1 MLARSFASQ
10 DHVLVPAQMADWAVE
25 EPTQPPVTGDEPN
38 PGGMIRIHYDDVP
51 LVLDVIPSIT
61 GSTALVLLP
70 ASGFDDRQS
79 PDEVPIDRLVIR
91 NIPLGKDALEALLTL
106 AGQELSGAAQ
116 PVDIHL
122 SPASDVKQLLRVLNA
137 PKDMPSQFAQLYAR
151 ALCVAILTRISS
163 CRVVKDG
170 AKPRRKT
177 AALPR
182 WRLKRVMEYVN
193 AHIGDPIRL
202 ADLANA
208 AGLTRMH
215 FAAQFRASVGMC
227 PHEYLI
233 RERLRRA
240 QNLLHEPSRTLVD
253 VALCVG
259 FQTQAHFTAV
269 FRRYIGDTPHRW
281 RTEHCSM
288 ESREAEETFLQTSTG
303 LGRPDCNASQFEM
316 LDKAGDRAR
325 GNADEGRRL
334 ARLGDSFGNNRNA
347 IQPAINLA
355 AA

>member
-10 DHVLVPAQMADWAVE
+10 DHVLTPTQMADWAVE
-25 EPTQPPVTGDEPN
+25 EPTQPQVAGDEPN
-38 PGGMIRIHYDDVP
+38 PGGMIRIHYHDVP
-51 LVLDVIPSIT
+51 FVLHVIPSIT
-61 GSTALVLLP
+61 GSTALALLP
-70 ASGFDDRQS
+70 ASGRDDRRS
-79 PDEVPIDRLVIR
+79 PDEFPISRLVIR
-91 NIPLGKDALEALLTL
+91 NIPLDKGSLEALLTL

-122 SPASDVKQLLRVLNA
+122 SPAPDVKQLLRVLNA
-137 PKDMPSQFAQLYAR
+137 AKDMPSQSGQLYAR
-151 ALCVAILTRISS
+151 ALCVAILARVGS

-177 AALPR
+177 AALSK

-208 AGLTRMH
+208 AGLTRMY

-233 RERLRRA
+233 RERLKRA

-253 VALCVG
+253 VALSVG

-281 RTEHCSM
+281 RTEHCFM
-288 ESREAEETFLQTSTG
+288 EGREAEETSLPISAG
-303 LGRPDCNASQFEM
+303 LGRPEGDASQFEM
-316 LDKAGDRAR
+316 LDKASDRAR
-325 GNADEGRRL
+325 GNADQGRRL
-334 ARLGDSFGNNRNA
+334 VRLGDRFGNNRNA